1 MSRSKPSRVLQKNRD
16 HGHHIPGVPRQ
27 KKGRKKPAVRGLS
40 PMDTQVAKLAE
51 HLVSTEPGQPKA
63 LKPKVPVPKCHIQT
77 GSTSYG
83 PYSYIDCP
91 GCERRVT
98 IHANGPGN
106 CRFCGAKFE
115 AV

>member
-1 MSRSKPSRVLQKNRD
+1 MAKSSWIQDKTHD
-16 HGHHIPGVPRQ
+16 HGHHA
-27 KKGRKKPAVRGLS
+27 KGQRREKPPRKKPTVRGLS
-40 PMDTQVAKLAE
+40 PMDAQVAKLAE

-83 PYSYIDCP
+83 QYSYINCP

-106 CRFCGAKFE
+106 CHFCGAKFE
-115 AV
+115 TA